1 MKQLIFIA
9 GLVFAVG
16 ATAAEP
22 AKKEEAK
29 PAASTPQLKK
39 DPCVT
44 KECADAAKAKKKA
57 DAEAKKKT
65 DAEAKKNN
73 AKKAEPAKK

>member
-9 GLVFAVG
+9 GLVFAVNV
-16 ATAAEP
+16 TAAEP
-22 AKKEEAK
+22 AKDA
-29 PAASTPQLKK
+29 PQLKK

-57 DAEAKKKT
+57 DAEAKKKA
-65 DAEAKKNN
+65 DAEAKKKD